1 VEATLAQL
9 ASLVGAV
16 LRGDPAT
23 RICAVAGVQAA
34 RAGDI
39 ALLADSS
46 YLRFLA
52 ATRASALLVGPDF
65 DPAATSLPLLVSQR
79 PSHAMEAIAAHLCPP
94 EARPEPGVHPTAI
107 VAADAQLGPGTSI
120 QAYAIVEAGALLG
133 AGTVLRP
140 FALVGR
146 AARLGANCFLHPH
159 AVVLDRCILGDR
171 VILHSGA
178 VIGADGYGYEFK
190 DGVHHKLLQRG
201 IVEIGDDVEI
211 GANTTIDRARY
222 GRTVVG
228 AGTKIDNLV
237 MVSHNDVIGEHCLLV
252 AQCGFAGTTVL
263 GHHVTVAAQAGVK
276 DHIVVGDGA
285 TIGAKAGVMRD
296 VAPGQTVLG
305 TPAQDIGRE
314 RQSLVLHQRLP
325 ELYERIR
332 ALTQKLGELQ
342 KEVARLEKAA
352 EDHPEAG

>member
-1 VEATLAQL
+1 MEATLAQL

-23 RICAVAGVQAA
+23 RIRAVAGVQGA
-34 RAGDI
+34 RAGDL
-39 ALLADSS
+39 ALLGDSS
-46 YLRFLA
+46 YLRFLP
-52 ATRASALLVGPDF
+52 ATGASALLVGPDF
-65 DPAATSLPLLVSQR
+65 DPAATTLPLLIAQA
-79 PSHAMEAIAAHLCPP
+79 PGQAMEAIAAFLCPP
-94 EARPEPGVHPTAI
+94 EERPEPGVHPTAV
-107 VAADAQLGPGTSI
+107 VAADAQLGPGVVV
-120 QAYAIVEAGALLG
+120 QAYAVVEEGAVVG
-133 AGTVLRP
+133 ARTILRP
-140 FALVGR
+140 FVVVGR
-146 AARLGANCFLHPH
+146 NVRIGANCFLHPH
-159 AVVLDRCILGDR
+159 AVVLERCTLGDR
-171 VILHSGA
+171 VILHSGV

-190 DGVHHKLLQRG
+190 DGVHHKLPQRG
-201 IVEIGDDVEI
+201 TVEIGDDVEI

-237 MVSHNDVIGEHCLLV
+237 MVSHNDVIGDHCLLV
-252 AQCGFAGTTVL
+252 AQCGLAGTTVL

-296 VAPGQTVLG
+296 VASGQTVLG

-325 ELYERIR
+325 DLYERIR
-332 ALTQKLGELQ
+332 ALTQQLGELQ
-342 KEVARLEKAA
+342 KEVARLDKAA
-352 EDHPEAG
+352 EDHREGR